1 MLILIK
7 CINIK
12 LYRSLRVLDVD
23 INVRFNRLSVLATH
37 AKKKKKKKEF
47 YQVQSGFFQVQD
59 EDRSSV

>member
-23 INVRFNRLSVLATH
+23 INDRFNRLSVLATH
-37 AKKKKKKKEF
+37 AKKKRKKKESIIKSKVVF
-47 YQVQSGFFQVQD
+47 LKSKMKI
-59 EDRSSV
+59 

>member
-23 INVRFNRLSVLATH
+23 INDRFNRLSVLATH
-37 AKKKKKKKEF
+37 AKKKRKKKRVLLSPKW
-47 YQVQSGFFQVQD
+47 FF
-59 EDRSSV
+59 

>member
-23 INVRFNRLSVLATH
+23 SNVRFNRLSMLATH
-37 AKKKKKKKEF
+37 AKKKKSFMKSK
-47 YQVQSGFFQVQD
+47 VVFFK
-59 EDRSSV
+59 SKMKI

>member
-23 INVRFNRLSVLATH
+23 INVRFNRLSMLATH
-37 AKKKKKKKEF
+37 AKKKKEF
-47 YQVQSGFFQVQD
+47 YEVQSGFFQVQD
-59 EDRSSV
+59 EDLSSV

>member
-23 INVRFNRLSVLATH
+23 INDRFNRLSVLATH
-37 AKKKKKKKEF
+37 AKKKRKKKRVLLSPKW
-47 YQVQSGFFQVQD
+47 FF
-59 EDRSSV
+59 ESPR

>member
-23 INVRFNRLSVLATH
+23 INDRFNRLSVLATH
-37 AKKKKKKKEF
+37 AKKKRKKK
-47 YQVQSGFFQVQD
+47 
-59 EDRSSV
+59 SVIKSKVVFLKSKMKI

>member
-37 AKKKKKKKEF
+37 AKKKKKKGVLSSPKW
-47 YQVQSGFFQVQD
+47 FF
-59 EDRSSV
+59 SSSR

>member
-23 INVRFNRLSVLATH
+23 INDRFNRLSVLATH
-37 AKKKKKKKEF
+37 AKKKRKKKRE
-47 YQVQSGFFQVQD
+47 YY
-59 EDRSSV
+59 